1 MKERLVLGIGDNL
14 LDAVLGYLVVFIG
27 LTLLMTVIVIVGKVM
42 VAQSKKSSA
51 KTEAAKPAEAAA
63 PAATA
68 PKKLAPGSAGDVKI
82 YDTDPRDAAMI
93 MAIVADKLGKPL
105 NELRFRSIKE
115 VIPDAECQTAI
126 HYLFLL
132 TPLQWC
138 TGLSSRGF
146 PSGP

>member
-42 VAQSKKSSA
+42 VAQSKKASA
-51 KTEAAKPAEAAA
+51 KTKAAKPAEAAA
-63 PAATA
+63 PAAAA

-115 VIPDAECQTAI
+115 VK
-126 HYLFLL
+126 
-132 TPLQWC
+132 
-138 TGLSSRGF
+138 
-146 PSGP
+146 